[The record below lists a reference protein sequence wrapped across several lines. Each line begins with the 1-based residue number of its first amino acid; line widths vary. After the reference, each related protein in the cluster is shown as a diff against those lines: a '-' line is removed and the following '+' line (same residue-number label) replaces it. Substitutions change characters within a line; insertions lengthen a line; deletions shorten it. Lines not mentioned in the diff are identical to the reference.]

1 MAQKT
6 SVSLVLGS
14 GGARGLA
21 HIGVIEWL
29 QENAYEIK
37 SISGSSMGALVGGI
51 YAAGE
56 LETYKNWVAALD
68 RTDVVRMLDL
78 SFGWSGLLKGERIIS
93 KLRNLVGDR
102 QIQDLPIDFT
112 AVATDIERGKEVWLS
127 RGLLFDAIRASIAV
141 PLVFTPCEINGRK
154 LLDGGLL
161 NPLPVAP
168 TLRDQNDIT
177 IAVNVDARPGNRP
190 GGTRPAGDASAPQQ
204 PVEAPERGAG
214 GGEPEDDTGLDG
226 YRERVRSF
234 IQELQERIGGNR
246 AQDWGFFDVMML
258 SIETMQSSMVRMKMA
273 PYTPDYYLEIPRDV
287 ARAHDFHRARELIQ
301 LGRDTAA
308 RCLAGGASR
317 PRSP

>member
-1 MAQKT
+1 MTRKT

-29 QENAYEIK
+29 EENGYEIT

-56 LETYKNWVAALD
+56 LETYKLWVTALA
-68 RTDVVRMLDL
+68 RSDVVRMLDL

-93 KLRNLVGDR
+93 KLRDLIGDR
-102 QIQDLPIDFT
+102 EIQDLPISYT

-127 RGLLFDAIRASIAV
+127 RGSLFDAIRASIAV
-141 PLVFTPCEINGRK
+141 PLVFTPYEINGRK

-177 IAVNVDARPGNRP
+177 IAVNVDAPPGRRPG
-190 GGTRPAGDASAPQQ
+190 AGECQPSADP
-204 PVEAPERGAG
+204 APEDG
-214 GGEPEDDTGLDG
+214 DDDSQS
-226 YRERVRSF
+226 YRDRINAF
-234 IQELQERIGGNR
+234 IQELQGKFMPDKEP
-246 AQDWGFFDVMML
+246 DWGFFDVMML
-258 SIETMQSSMVRMKMA
+258 SIETMQSTIVRMKMA
-273 PYTPDYYLEIPRDV
+273 PYTPDYYLTISRDA
-287 ARAHDFHRARELIQ
+287 ARAHEFHRARELIQ

-308 RCLAGGASR
+308 RHLS
-317 PRSP
+317 

>member
-1 MAQKT
+1 MSRQT

-29 QENAYEIK
+29 EEHGYQIK

-56 LETYKNWVAALD
+56 LETYKHWVTALD
-68 RTDVVRMLDL
+68 RSDVVRMLDL

-93 KLRNLVGDR
+93 KLRDLIGDR
-102 QIQDLPIDFT
+102 EIDDLPISYT

-127 RGLLFDAIRASIAV
+127 KGLLFDAIRASIAV
-141 PLVFTPCEINGRK
+141 PLVFTPYEVNGRK

-177 IAVNVDARPGNRP
+177 IAVNVDARPDRTPGARP
-190 GGTRPAGDASAPQQ
+190 GGTQRESSDKAGP
-204 PVEAPERGAG
+204 GAG
-214 GGEPEDDTGLDG
+214 NEESET
-226 YRERVRSF
+226 YRERIKTF
-234 IQELQERIGGNR
+234 IQDLQGKFATDKE
-246 AQDWGFFDVMML
+246 QDWGFFDVMML

-273 PYTPDYYLEIPRDV
+273 PYTPDYYLVVTRDA
-287 ARAHDFHRARELIQ
+287 ARAFEFHRARELIQ
-301 LGRDTAA
+301 LGRDTAE
-308 RCLAGGASR
+308 RYLSG
-317 PRSP
+317 

>member
-1 MAQKT
+1 MNTTT

-29 QENAYEIK
+29 EENGYEIR

-56 LETYKNWVAALD
+56 LDTYKQWVTALD
-68 RTDVVRMLDL
+68 RSDVVRMLDL
-78 SFGWSGLLKGERIIS
+78 SFGWSGLLKGERIIN
-93 KLRNLVGDR
+93 KLRNLIGDR
-102 QIQDLPIDFT
+102 EIQDLPITYT

-127 RGLLFDAIRASIAV
+127 KGPLFDAIRASIAV
-141 PLVFTPCEINGRK
+141 PLVFTPYEINGRK

-177 IAVNVDARPGNRP
+177 IAVNVDGRPDRTSAARIGGKRRESPGAAAP
-190 GGTRPAGDASAPQQ
+190 GGDEES
-204 PVEAPERGAG
+204 
-214 GGEPEDDTGLDG
+214 DT
-226 YRERVRSF
+226 YRERIKSF
-234 IQELQERIGGNR
+234 IQDLQDKFTPDKE
-246 AQDWGFFDVMML
+246 QDWGFFDVMML

-273 PYTPDYYLEIPRDV
+273 PYTPDYYLVITNDA
-287 ARAHDFHRARELIQ
+287 ARAHEFHRARELIQ
-301 LGRDTAA
+301 LGHDTAE
-308 RCLAGGASR
+308 RCLSN
-317 PRSP
+317 

>member
-1 MAQKT
+1 MTRRT

-29 QENAYEIK
+29 DEHGYEIR

-56 LETYKNWVAALD
+56 LDTYKHWVGALD
-68 RTDVVRMLDL
+68 RADVVRMLDL
-78 SFGWSGLLKGERIIS
+78 SFGWSGLLKGERIIN
-93 KLRNLVGDR
+93 KLRDLIGDR
-102 QIQDLPIDFT
+102 DIGELPIAYT

-141 PLVFTPCEINGRK
+141 PLVFTPYEINGRK

-177 IAVNVDARPGNRP
+177 IAVNVDARPERRSRKKAP
-190 GGTRPAGDASAPQQ
+190 PPPSAPAND
-204 PVEAPERGAG
+204 PEA
-214 GGEPEDDTGLDG
+214 DDDNAT
-226 YRERVRSF
+226 YRERIQSF
-234 IQELQERIGGNR
+234 VQELQGRLTRDKQE
-246 AQDWGFFDVMML
+246 DWGFFDVMTM
-258 SIETMQSSMVRMKMA
+258 SIETMQSSIVRMKMA
-273 PYTPDYYLEIPRDV
+273 PYTPDYYLEVPRD
-287 ARAHDFHRARELIQ
+287 AAGAYEFHRARELIQ
-301 LGRDTAA
+301 IGRDTAA
-308 RCLAGGASR
+308 RHLLG
-317 PRSP
+317 

>member
-1 MAQKT
+1 MNKKT

-29 QENAYEIK
+29 EEHDYAIQ
-37 SISGSSMGALVGGI
+37 SISGSSMGALIGGI

-56 LETYKNWVAALD
+56 LDAYKQWVTALD
-68 RTDVVRMLDL
+68 RSDVVRMLDL

-93 KLRNLVGDR
+93 RLRDLIGDR
-102 QIQDLPIDFT
+102 EIEDLPISFT

-127 RGLLFDAIRASIAV
+127 RGSLFDAIRASIAV
-141 PLVFTPCEINGRK
+141 PLVFTPYEINGRK

-177 IAVNVDARPGNRP
+177 VAVNVDARPDRNMASRTGNKQP
-190 GGTRPAGDASAPQQ
+190 EPPGDASA
-204 PVEAPERGAG
+204 APASETSETYSERIK
-214 GGEPEDDTGLDG
+214 
-226 YRERVRSF
+226 SF
-234 IQELQERIGGNR
+234 IQDLQGRLVPEKE
-246 AQDWGFFDVMML
+246 QDWGFFDVMML

-273 PYTPDYYLEIPRDV
+273 PYTPDYYLVITSDA
-287 ARAHDFHRARELIQ
+287 ARAYDFHRASELIQ
-301 LGRDTAA
+301 LGRDTAE
-308 RCLAGGASR
+308 RYMSG
-317 PRSP
+317 

>member
-1 MAQKT
+1 MTKNT

-29 QENAYEIK
+29 EENGYEIT

-56 LETYKNWVAALD
+56 LDTYKHWVTALA
-68 RTDVVRMLDL
+68 RSDVVRMLDL

-93 KLRNLVGDR
+93 KLRDLIGDR
-102 QIQDLPIDFT
+102 EIQDLPISFT

-127 RGLLFDAIRASIAV
+127 RGSLFDAIRASIAV
-141 PLVFTPCEINGRK
+141 PLVFTPYEINGRK

-177 IAVNVDARPGNRP
+177 IAVNVDAPPDRRSATGQERP
-190 GGTRPAGDASAPQQ
+190 S
-204 PVEAPERGAG
+204 
-214 GGEPEDDTGLDG
+214 GEPVPDDDENQS
-226 YRERVRSF
+226 YRDRINAF
-234 IQELQERIGGNR
+234 IQDLQGKFIPDKEP
-246 AQDWGFFDVMML
+246 DWGFFDVMML
-258 SIETMQSSMVRMKMA
+258 SIETMQSTIVRMKMA
-273 PYTPDYYLEIPRDV
+273 PYTPDYYLTISRDA
-287 ARAHDFHRARELIQ
+287 ARAHEFHRARELIQ

-308 RCLAGGASR
+308 RHLSR
-317 PRSP
+317 

>member
-1 MAQKT
+1 MRDKT

-29 QENAYEIK
+29 EENGYEIR

-56 LETYKNWVAALD
+56 LDAYKQWVTALD
-68 RTDVVRMLDL
+68 RSDVVRMLDL
-78 SFGWSGLLKGERIIS
+78 SFGWSGLLKGDRIINR
-93 KLRNLVGDR
+93 LRNLIGDR
-102 QIQDLPIDFT
+102 EIQDLPISYT

-127 RGLLFDAIRASIAV
+127 QGSLFDAIRASIAV
-141 PLVFTPCEINGRK
+141 PLIFTPYEINGRK

-177 IAVNVDARPGNRP
+177 IAVNVDARPDRAPATRTRGNHGQSS
-190 GGTRPAGDASAPQQ
+190 GGST
-204 PVEAPERGAG
+204 AG
-214 GGEPEDDTGLDG
+214 GEEEDDG
-226 YRERVRSF
+226 YRERIKSF
-234 IQELQERIGGNR
+234 IQDLQDRFVPDKER
-246 AQDWGFFDVMML
+246 DWGFFDVMML

-273 PYTPDYYLEIPRDV
+273 PYTPDYYLVITNDA
-287 ARAHDFHRARELIQ
+287 ARAHEFHRARELIQ
-301 LGRDTAA
+301 LGRDTAERYLSA
-308 RCLAGGASR
+308 
-317 PRSP
+317 

>member
-1 MAQKT
+1 MMSKKT

-29 QENAYEIK
+29 EENGYAIQ
-37 SISGSSMGALVGGI
+37 SISGSSMGALIGGI

-56 LETYKNWVAALD
+56 LSTYKRWVTALD
-68 RTDVVRMLDL
+68 RSDVVRMLDL

-93 KLRNLVGDR
+93 RLRDLVGDR
-102 QIQDLPIDFT
+102 EIEDLPISFT

-127 RGLLFDAIRASIAV
+127 RGSLFDAIRASIAV
-141 PLVFTPCEINGRK
+141 PLVFTPYEINGRK

-177 IAVNVDARPGNRP
+177 IAVNVDARPDRTMARSTGGRP
-190 GGTRPAGDASAPQQ
+190 PERPDRQSVTVEP
-204 PVEAPERGAG
+204 EAPGSYSKRIK
-214 GGEPEDDTGLDG
+214 T
-226 YRERVRSF
+226 F
-234 IQELQERIGGNR
+234 IQDLQGRFIPEKE
-246 AQDWGFFDVMML
+246 QDWGFFDVMML

-273 PYTPDYYLEIPRDV
+273 PYTPDYYLVITSDA
-287 ARAHDFHRARELIQ
+287 ARAYDFHRASELIQ
-301 LGRDTAA
+301 LGRDTAQ
-308 RCLAGGASR
+308 RHMSG
-317 PRSP
+317 